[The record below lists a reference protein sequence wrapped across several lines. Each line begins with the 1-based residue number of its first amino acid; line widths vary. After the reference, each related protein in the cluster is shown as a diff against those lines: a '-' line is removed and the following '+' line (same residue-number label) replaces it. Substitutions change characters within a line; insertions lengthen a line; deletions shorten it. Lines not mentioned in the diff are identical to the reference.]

1 MQEVETNMTDPMNNT
16 KIITN
21 TQNIPFS
28 QYVKNWSW
36 DEAKYPKSRGLQNTL
51 TLLLSVVNKLDEE
64 ARNKSSRF
72 NEVKTAQTNAVKK
85 QQGSLMSKDMIDILT
100 PGVVG
105 PSDFVYTEH
114 VTTLVMILPQ
124 TRVEPFLKT
133 YHTYAENVVPMS
145 AK

>member
-64 ARNKSSRF
+64 ARNKSAQY

-85 QQGSLMSKDMIDILT
+85 QQGSMMSRDMIDILT
-100 PGVVG
+100 PGVVN
-105 PSDFVYTEH
+105 SNDFVY
-114 VTTLVMILPQ
+114 
-124 TRVEPFLKT
+124 
-133 YHTYAENVVPMS
+133 
-145 AK
+145 